1 MAITGS
7 YFLDTIDFSAATAV
21 FTDINLTT
29 KALDGHY
36 SFNGSVRQQVSGLL
50 NAIMVCPT
58 GMTLTNYFTLNYDT
72 SCLSACTAPVAAPL
86 VDCVVSDWSACVD
99 GTQTRSVLIAA
110 SGGGTECPVL
120 SKPCTVVPQLCK
132 VNFGVIS
139 SGSISQGDSGYEM
152 NLTNDRITNITGPA
166 TSGGGVFE
174 SKSLTFNITPSVTGQ
189 QFKVRFYKNGTSI
202 YQSPTYTSTN
212 GTTIYPNGIEQV
224 YSRIGTGNYF
234 EIYIETLTF
243 FPFNAELTA
252 EALYPTESIDISRYF
267 IVNAFD
273 DEQCTPPP
281 LYYSHPLSMGYL
293 TNSTVCSD
301 NSQAITV
308 FTSNGLISEGD
319 TIYTNPELTDRLIG
333 GRKFYKNLNEEDQ
346 YIKVSDGGIVG
357 PIGSCV

>member
-1 MAITGS
+1 MTVIITLSELGS
-7 YFLDTIDFSAATAV
+7 DAGPTFDLYASPDGITFTLFAPGINKTV
-21 FTDINLTT
+21 FEEGYEVTVPDGTTDIKVTSVGECTNSEIVTITT
-29 KALDGHY
+29 P
-36 SFNGSVRQQVSGLL
+36 SNP
-50 NAIMVCPT
+50 I
-58 GMTLTNYFTLNYDT
+58 
-72 SCLSACTAPVAAPL
+72 
-86 VDCVVSDWSACVD
+86 DCEVSDWSACVN
-99 GTQTRSVLIAA
+99 GTQTRSVTTQA
-110 SGGGTECPVL
+110 SGGGTECPAL
-120 SKPCTVVPQLCK
+120 SQSCTVVPQLCK
-132 VNFGVIS
+132 VNFGIIS
-139 SGSISQGDSGYEM
+139 SGSISQGDSGYQM

-166 TSGGGVFE
+166 TSGGGVFDN
-174 SKSLTFNITPSVTGQ
+174 KSITLNITPSVTGQ

-202 YQSPTYTSTN
+202 YTSPTYTSTN
-212 GTTIYPNGIEQV
+212 GTVIYIPVAVEQV
-224 YSRIGTGNYF
+224 YSRIGTGDYF